1 MKQIEICYLEPVFS
15 TETDK
20 MDEAAKK
27 MIENLESNTGK
38 SLQEWVNIVKATG
51 MEKHGE
57 IIKYLKT
64 DHGFTHGFANLV
76 AHKSR
81 GSDAGSAANPD
92 DLVKTQFEGK
102 ESLKPIYDRLHEQL
116 QSFGSDVVFAPK
128 KAYVSVKRKK
138 QFAILQPSTKTR
150 FDVGIQLKDFELTD
164 RLLKAG
170 SWNTMV
176 SHRVKLSVQEE
187 VNDELIDWL
196 REAYERA
203 G

>member
-1 MKQIEICYLEPVFS
+1 
-15 TETDK
+15 
-20 MDEAAKK
+20 MDDAANK
-27 MIENLESNTGK
+27 MIENLEKNTGK
-38 SLQEWVNIVKATG
+38 SLQQWVTVVQG
-51 MEKHGE
+51 SGLQKHGE
-57 IIKYLKT
+57 IIKFLKT

-76 AHKSR
+76 AHKSK

-92 DLVKTQFEGK
+92 DLVAAQYQGK
-102 ESLKPIYDRLHEQL
+102 ESLRPIYDQL
-116 QSFGSDVVFAPK
+116 SEALKQFGEDVVFAPK

-150 FDVGIQLKDFELTD
+150 LDVGVQLKEFEITD

-176 SHRVKLSVQEE
+176 SHRVKMADAGE
-187 VNDELIDWL
+187 VDDELIGWL
-196 REAYERA
+196 KEAYERA